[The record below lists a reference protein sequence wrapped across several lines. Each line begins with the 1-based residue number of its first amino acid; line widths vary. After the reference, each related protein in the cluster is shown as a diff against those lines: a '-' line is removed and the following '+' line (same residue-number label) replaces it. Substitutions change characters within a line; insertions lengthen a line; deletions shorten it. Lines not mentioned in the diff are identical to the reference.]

1 MDLVL
6 QISWENAGPGGR
18 HPTFPSWVCS
28 ACPQLGLMP
37 PFKLVLQSVVLL
49 TTCESVCASPRPAA
63 LWHPL
68 PTTHR
73 WAGRGL
79 VPRAGAGRTS
89 TCERAAR
96 GQMAPGSRRPLHSPS
111 GPRAVAHAEHTSTH
125 HALYT
130 AHDKHATHTTHSTL
144 YNTAHAAHMT
154 RHAPNTH
161 YDSTHHTHATHVRRN
176 PRTRIAPH
184 VVSWVELFSS
194 TSRLH

>member
-1 MDLVL
+1 MRQAVRGQTPAVHAGTHGGRKRLPMEAQKGPQGRGSQVEHVDLVL
-6 QISWENAGPGGR
+6 QTSWENAGPGGR
-18 HPTFPSWVCS
+18 RPTFPSWVCS
-28 ACPQLGLMP
+28 ACPQLSLMP

-68 PTTHR
+68 PSMHR

-96 GQMAPGSRRPLHSPS
+96 GQMAPGSCCPLHSPS
-111 GPRAVAHAEHTSTH
+111 GPRAVAHAKHTSTH

-130 AHDKHATHTTHSTL
+130 HTT
-144 YNTAHAAHMT
+144 
-154 RHAPNTH
+154 P
-161 YDSTHHTHATHVRRN
+161 
-176 PRTRIAPH
+176 
-184 VVSWVELFSS
+184 SS
-194 TSRLH
+194 R